1 MIVVDTGV
9 LYAVADR
16 DDPDHA
22 ISQQLLEERLPE
34 ALLVPTTVITETAW
48 LIESRLGSSAE
59 VAFLRAIHQSELTR
73 IDLVTEDWAR
83 VIDLVEQYADLGLGT
98 VDASIVA
105 IAERLEIDVIATLNR
120 RDFAIVQ
127 PNHAEAFE
135 LVP

>member
-48 LIESRLGSSAE
+48 LIESRLGPLAE
-59 VAFLRAIHQSELTR
+59 VAFLRAIYQGR
-73 IDLVTEDWAR
+73 
-83 VIDLVEQYADLGLGT
+83 
-98 VDASIVA
+98 
-105 IAERLEIDVIATLNR
+105 AESNR
-120 RDFAIVQ
+120 
-127 PNHAEAFE
+127 PSH
-135 LVP
+135 